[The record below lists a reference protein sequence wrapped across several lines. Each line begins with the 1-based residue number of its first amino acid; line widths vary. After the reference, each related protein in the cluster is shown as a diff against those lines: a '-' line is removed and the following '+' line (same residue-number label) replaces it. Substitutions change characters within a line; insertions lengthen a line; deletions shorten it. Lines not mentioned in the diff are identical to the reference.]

1 MSEIS
6 GTPTRPPF
14 VPKFFSTVTT
24 AANAVLEVGTLTGD
38 VISAGLTGHAS
49 LNDAL
54 DAFHGIVTAAGDA
67 NAFKSAATGEAPS
80 SITNLK
86 NGIKVY
92 QVEGGG
98 TTRYFRTFLFS
109 RDGHGKTV
117 GGGTTAA
124 ELKAGTEDTGGS
136 IVADIFAESHAIVL
150 KDTDARIHRISAGY
164 GSGGYTTLMI
174 DGVTTNLD
182 GGTLHFLADI
192 KSNADTTLEVGDEI
206 YMPAGV
212 RGEIANVSLIGWA
225 YHYVLDEDNIVLY
238 TQQTL
243 QTSPVNLSS
252 ATDKSLVG
260 LGRDGGNP
268 SGTDEFSS
276 AVKIN
281 PTSLAITNSLSS
293 PQVFPRNISGIV
305 LFASASHVE
314 IQFGEKQ
321 VGRYSASGGSYTNA
335 QSIIVPQDTQTY
347 IPLNTG
353 EFVDFKAKSGTS
365 SDTLYWHFVR

>member
-14 VPKFFSTVTT
+14 IPKFFSTVTT
-24 AANAVLEVGTLTGD
+24 AANAVLEVGSLTDD

-49 LNDAL
+49 LNAAL
-54 DAFHGIVTAAGDA
+54 DIFHATITTAGDA

-80 SITNLK
+80 SITNLM

-109 RDGHGKTV
+109 RDGHGLTV

-124 ELKAGTEDTGGS
+124 ELKAGTKDTGGS
-136 IVADIFAESHAIVL
+136 IVLDVFGESREIVL

-164 GSGGYTTLMI
+164 SDGGYTTLMI
-174 DGVTTNLD
+174 DGSTTNLD

-192 KSNADTTLEVGDEI
+192 KSNADTNLEVGDEI

-212 RGEIANVSLIGWA
+212 RGEITNVSLVGWA
-225 YHYVLDEDNIVLY
+225 YHYVLDEDNIIVY

-243 QTSPVNLSS
+243 QGTPVNLSS
-252 ATDKSLVG
+252 ATSKSLVG

-276 AVKIN
+276 AVKVN
-281 PTSLAITNSLSS
+281 PTTLSLTGSLSS
-293 PQVFPRNISGIV
+293 IQVIPRKISGIV

-314 IQFGEKQ
+314 IQFGRKQ
-321 VGRYSASGGSYTNA
+321 KGRYSSAGGDYTDA